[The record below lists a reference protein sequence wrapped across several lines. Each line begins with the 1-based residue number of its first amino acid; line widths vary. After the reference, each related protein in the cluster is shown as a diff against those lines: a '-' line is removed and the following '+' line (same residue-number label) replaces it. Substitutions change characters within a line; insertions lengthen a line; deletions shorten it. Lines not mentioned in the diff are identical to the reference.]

1 MKKFVSFMSGVLMG
15 GFIGATVALLLAPY
29 SGENL
34 RGEIQERFGAFQAD
48 LNEAVSQRKVELEKK
63 LDDLRQPKA
72 AA

>member
-1 MKKFVSFMSGVLMG
+1 MKKFFSFLGGVLMG

-29 SGENL
+29 SGEDL
-34 RGEIQERFGAFQAD
+34 REEIQNRFATFQAD